1 MHIVAYA
8 TDHIAAILHPEDT
21 EPDESATAV
30 KRYNRIDYEQISH
43 SYGTTAHYEYKN
55 TQRFSVIEIKTL
67 VSKFDMMTSSSG
79 NIFGVTSLLCGE
91 FTCHRWIPRKKVSDA
106 ELWFFFDLRLNKRL
120 SKQSQGWW
128 FETPPRS
135 LWRHCNDTVWYT
147 AESLVGPYSSTQE
160 AVLHLRHFYVTN
172 SPEISKP
179 RGIS

>member
-1 MHIVAYA
+1 MPQ
-8 TDHIAAILHPEDT
+8 TIAAIIHPEDT

-55 TQRFSVIEIKTL
+55 TQRLSVIEIKTL

-79 NIFGVTSLLCGE
+79 NIFGLTSLLCGE

-135 LWRHCNDTVWYT
+135 LWRHCNDTVWYIIGRT
-147 AESLVGPYSSTQE
+147 LVLYSRSCITF
-160 AVLHLRHFYVTN
+160 ASFLRHKFSRDFEAARN
-172 SPEISKP
+172 
-179 RGIS
+179 